1 MVEEVIESVSAER
14 DPIHQEIEEP
24 GRGHMIQDLHI
35 APEAEDAQ
43 VVEEDHT
50 LLEIDIQ
57 TEVED
62 PARTAEGPKI
72 AEDPKTAEDPRIAE
86 DQRTVEEKEG
96 EEVLQE
102 IQEKTERLTVETL
115 DIAKG
120 AMAKALNLKTLEEST
135 DTIVTMDQ
143 IVSTQT
149 EATLNQD
156 LHLTK
161 KRS

>member
-1 MVEEVIESVSAER
+1 MVEEVIESASAEK

-72 AEDPKTAEDPRIAE
+72 AEDPRIAE

-135 DTIVTMDQ
+135 DTIVTKDQ

-149 EATLNQD
+149 KATLNQD